1 MSEDEKTKK
10 RDAGLQESR
19 SQAKVPSLTTEK
31 EKDAAARAVAAFDAE
46 QIGKYA
52 AGQGMTELTK
62 GESEA
67 RNRMLKNEKKRE
79 DAWNNALAMLQKSKA
94 SGGNPLDSMDA
105 AFYAMGTAFSNLC
118 NLMYSGTVN
127 GVFRGG
133 FKAKAAEKALKQRT
147 DMKAAQARVD
157 VGERPF
163 GIKILPKGVEMKL
176 FYMKRDMLNEKLAR
190 HGKAQ
195 IMSMSPM
202 EPATMLMGAGL
213 HAADRLLAGDD
224 PANVYD
230 EFRRVKLNIGTAAKE
245 FGHDPIEIQNTY
257 VDMMCDALRCDREG
271 AFRSDGSYVRVGK
284 TVEDGRVG
292 YRVVGYDA
300 FKQVMHTLCN
310 DRESSMLDIDQ
321 VRALS
326 GSDAEVLGLSDLA
339 AAMKGYAAGRSGYRP
354 ARQGPSPSAE
364 TAAVDVAAAAATADP
379 VDVLVAGAGPVGAGG
394 HAEDAAHPADDAAH
408 AGADAPE
415 EVADEDIA
423 SKVAKFIERMGDGDY
438 DGADPEVVAEHAHAR
453 FMSDMATIKGE
464 TLGFEQSDVDT
475 LALLRDEA
483 ASGFAH
489 GMAADESV
497 YGRFYGVHA
506 AAVDVLEALP
516 ADARPVFEREFRG
529 DVEGIV
535 DELRTVN
542 TQSRLGLDMSR
553 LDDTPGDGPRSYDE
567 ILGNDAEDEREPVP
581 TGKGPDLT
589 K

>member
-1 MSEDEKTKK
+1 MSEEEKTKK
-10 RDAGLQESR
+10 RDAELQESR

-67 RNRMLKNEKKRE
+67 RARMLKNEKKRE

-94 SGGNPLDSMDA
+94 SGGSPLDSMDA

-213 HAADRLLAGDD
+213 HAADRLLAGED
-224 PANVYD
+224 PASVYD

-284 TVEDGRVG
+284 TVEDGKVG

-310 DRESSMLDIDQ
+310 DRESSMLDIGQ
-321 VRALS
+321 VRELS
-326 GSDAEVLGLSDLA
+326 GSKAGVPGLSDLA
-339 AAMKGYAAGRSGYRP
+339 AAMRDYASGRSGYP
-354 ARQGPSPSAE
+354 PVRQEPSPSAE
-364 TAAVDVAAAAATADP
+364 TAVDDP
-379 VDVLVAGAGPVGAGG
+379 VDSIVAGAGPVGAGG
-394 HAEDAAHPADDAAH
+394 HAEDAAHPADDAAL
-408 AGADAPE
+408 AGADAPV

-423 SKVAKFIERMGDGDY
+423 SKVAKFIERMDDGDY

-516 ADARPVFEREFRG
+516 EDARPVFEREFRG

-542 TQSRLGLDMSR
+542 TQSRLGLDMSK
-553 LDDTPGDGPRSYDE
+553 LDDPPGGGPRSYDE
-567 ILGNDAEDEREPVP
+567 ILGDDVEDEKEPVP